1 MKRRDKLRVKRKRYY
16 RITAVIIISFLI
28 FELISNFTYIL
39 YMRLTQENISRLVN
53 VDMEEL
59 LVDYSVFMEN
69 GLSHQVNL
77 DECRILLIGDLAD
90 NGNRYIVQE
99 LEYTKESYSIQPDIT
114 GTLLFENIETIILS
128 KSIYTEEEKSE
139 ITALISKGVDL
150 IFTKLPDEIQLN
162 TEWGKATFGVVKD
175 NGNVTYKGLRFIS
188 DFFIG
193 DMLEL
198 VNYPV
203 AFRDVELVQGCKVYA
218 YSLMD
223 YYSKDYEDEV
233 PEPEIG
239 QNENMPPL
247 IWRHVKGESEIFIIN
262 GDFMEKAVSP
272 GIINSV
278 ISKLNDIY
286 IYPVVGGKSI
296 YFVGIPYTSN
306 ENTAKMQ
313 ELYSRDALGVQQDL
327 IFPGIVHL
335 VSKYNLFPCYY
346 TSDLDEFLKS
356 SEDKDI
362 SYYMKELTKQ
372 TATLGYINDNQDFI
386 TYRENKTEFTVLK
399 QWNSDFLFSNGDN
412 DLFNLPLIE
421 DSIYLSESD
430 ILMSK
435 GVTSSYGYM
444 SNIVDLRGIVYPEDE
459 KETWVSLQ
467 KDLSTMLS
475 YQNEQFGYLD
485 NLNTEDTIKR
495 LLIYILSEPKITYS
509 ENKIRVFTE
518 NFYGEAHFIIRTRNE
533 ILEVVGGTYEKIGEE
548 EYMIYQQE
556 EAMTIIYKEG
566 F

>member
-59 LVDYSVFMEN
+59 LVDYSVFKEN

-99 LEYTKESYSIQPDIT
+99 LEYTKENYSIQSDIT

-162 TEWGKATFGVVKD
+162 TEWGKTTFGVVKD

-188 DFFIG
+188 NFFIG

-223 YYSKDYEDEV
+223 YYSKDYEEEV

-239 QNENMPPL
+239 LNENMPPL

-296 YFVGIPYTSN
+296 YFLGIPYTSN
-306 ENTAKMQ
+306 ENTEKMQ

-421 DSIYLSESD
+421 DSISLSESD

-444 SNIVDLRGIVYPEDE
+444 SNIVDLRGIVYPDDE
-459 KETWVSLQ
+459 KENWVSLQ

-509 ENKIRVFTE
+509 ENRIRVFTE